1 MQYPDHQT
9 LSQLMDGEWQD
20 IDSSDCIAGIC
31 RDASLRSRWGRYHL
45 IRDVIKNESVDP
57 HNRLAARISAAL
69 ENEPV
74 YSNVSAIGA
83 PDDAVVPDNTSA
95 VSVVPD
101 GQEQA
106 LSNDKFA
113 PTSSSTERA
122 TNPPAETQA
131 TDLQTGPVNNWRTG
145 LTGFALAASVAVA
158 TVGGLS
164 LWNAGGIPGSAG
176 DAAQVAGNTT
186 GEATTDG
193 SGTFSSQVPGA
204 PLPEVEYVANTG
216 AYWVSSEAT
225 RRSASEQRLNMF
237 LSQHIENSP
246 TADRQGMLPYSRL
259 VGYEERGP
267 E

>member
-1 MQYPDHQT
+1 MQHSDHQT

-31 RDASLRSRWGRYHL
+31 RDASLQSKWGRYHL

-57 HNRLAARISAAL
+57 QSILAARISAAL

-74 YSNVSAIGA
+74 YSNVSVIGV
-83 PDDAVVPDNTSA
+83 PDDADITRALPVVPDMQDQTRQSGSLTKA
-95 VSVVPD
+95 
-101 GQEQA
+101 
-106 LSNDKFA
+106 
-113 PTSSSTERA
+113 RA
-122 TNPPAETQA
+122 A
-131 TDLQTGPVNNWRTG
+131 DLQTQPVNNWRTG
-145 LTGFALAASVAVA
+145 VAGFALAASVALA

-164 LWNAGGIPGSAG
+164 LWNAGGIPGSAD
-176 DAAQVAGNTT
+176 DAAQVASSTAEG
-186 GEATTDG
+186 ATAVG
-193 SGTFSSQVPGA
+193 AGAFSSQVPGA
-204 PLPEVEYVANTG
+204 PLPEVDYVANTG
-216 AYWVSSEAT
+216 SFWVSPETT

-259 VGYEERGP
+259 VGYQERGP